1 MRVLRR
7 RDRAAH
13 VSRSSQ
19 LRRGMTS
26 TARAAARRAADVSE
40 LMRQPLDIPD
50 HSQIRRFGR
59 DVSADGV
66 RITRNKPC
74 PVAGGARTSLH
85 ICRDR
90 QHILPLLDPNTGI
103 LAGEP
108 PAVGRRPARDPRSSL
123 EGPIRIV
130 VVMRMALSAA
140 GLGPRESTRRIRLAS
155 TFVVGYSVI
164 VAATR
169 LYSVVTS
176 PLATPRIIIALAAF
190 ACWLPLDIWLVYT
203 ATRGRFRRPQTVGLA
218 ALAVVV
224 FGALP
229 DAGVSWVGFVGILA
243 GLAVAGLR
251 TPWSLVLYVALAA
264 TPAPLAIA
272 LGQPDW
278 ALYFS
283 LSFPFV
289 SLPVATGIWLVRA
302 AGQLQAARVELAE
315 QAVVRERTRAD
326 DELRGGVGAGLQQV
340 ADNAGAALRQL
351 DDWAAA
357 THELDVVVNVARATF
372 ADAKRI
378 VGRYRE
384 VSLRTELDTAVTL
397 LAAAGVDARLELRIG
412 DAPASI
418 DDAARESLRDAI
430 GEILSGVEP
439 PTAVTIT
446 AADGCIRIRQSGS
459 HGSRAAQATIG

>member
-1 MRVLRR
+1 
-7 RDRAAH
+7 
-13 VSRSSQ
+13 
-19 LRRGMTS
+19 
-26 TARAAARRAADVSE
+26 
-40 LMRQPLDIPD
+40 MRQPLDISD

-74 PVAGGARTSLH
+74 PVAGGAGAFLR

-90 QHILPLLDPNTGI
+90 QHIRALLDSDTCV
-103 LAGEP
+103 LASGP
-108 PAVGRRPARDPRSSL
+108 PPVGRRGDRDLRSSL
-123 EGPIRIV
+123 DGPIRIV
-130 VVMRMALSAA
+130 VLMRMALSAA
-140 GLGPRESTRRIRLAS
+140 GLGPREATRPIRLAS

-190 ACWLPLDIWLVYT
+190 ACWLPLDIWLVYA
-203 ATRGRFRRPQTVGLA
+203 ATCGPLRRTQTVGLA

-251 TPWSLVLYVALAA
+251 APWSLALYLALAA

-326 DELRGGVGAGLQQV
+326 DELRGGVGAGLQKV
-340 ADNAGAALRQL
+340 ADHAGTALRQL
-351 DDWAAA
+351 DDWAVA
-357 THELDVVVNVARATF
+357 TRELDVVVEVARTTF

-397 LAAAGVDARLELRIG
+397 LAAAGVDARLELESG
-412 DAPASI
+412 LAPESI
-418 DDAARESLRDAI
+418 DDGVRQSLRDAI
-430 GEILSGVEP
+430 GEILSGMEP

>member
-1 MRVLRR
+1 
-7 RDRAAH
+7 
-13 VSRSSQ
+13 
-19 LRRGMTS
+19 
-26 TARAAARRAADVSE
+26 
-40 LMRQPLDIPD
+40 
-50 HSQIRRFGR
+50 
-59 DVSADGV
+59 
-66 RITRNKPC
+66 
-74 PVAGGARTSLH
+74 
-85 ICRDR
+85 
-90 QHILPLLDPNTGI
+90 
-103 LAGEP
+103 
-108 PAVGRRPARDPRSSL
+108 
-123 EGPIRIV
+123 
-130 VVMRMALSAA
+130 MALIAA
-140 GLGPRESTRRIRLAS
+140 GLGPRDATRRIQLAS
-155 TFVVGYSVI
+155 TLVVGYSVI

-176 PLATPRIIIALAAF
+176 PLHTPRIIIALAAF
-190 ACWLPLDIWLVYT
+190 ACWLPLDIWLVSA
-203 ATRGRFRRPQTVGLA
+203 ATRGSLRRTQTVGLA

-302 AGQLQAARVELAE
+302 AGQLHTARVELAE

-340 ADNAGAALRQL
+340 ADHADAALRRL

-357 THELDVVVNVARATF
+357 THELDVVVEVARATF
-372 ADAKRI
+372 TDAKRI

-384 VSLRTELDTAVTL
+384 VSLRTELETAVTL
-397 LAAAGVDARLELRIG
+397 LAAAGVDAKLELPPDEATESMG
-412 DAPASI
+412 NG
-418 DDAARESLRDAI
+418 ARQSLRDAI
-430 GEILSGVEP
+430 GEILSSAEP
-439 PTAVTIT
+439 PTTLTIT
-446 AADGCIRIRQSGS
+446 AADGCIMIGQSGS
-459 HGSRAAQATIG
+459 HDSRAAEAAIG